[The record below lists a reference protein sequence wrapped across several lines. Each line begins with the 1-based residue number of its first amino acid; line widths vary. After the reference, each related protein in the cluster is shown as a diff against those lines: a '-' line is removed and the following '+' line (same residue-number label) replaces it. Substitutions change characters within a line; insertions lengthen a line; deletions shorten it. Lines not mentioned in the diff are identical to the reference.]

1 MAAYLSALLVC
12 MKPLNLLL
20 IFAMVALGIVFGAI
34 PGLSATLGIALLL
47 PITFGLSTETSFV
60 MLLAIWIGGV
70 SGTFISAVLIGIP
83 GSSSAIATCFDGY
96 PMTQKGQAS
105 KALGIGMT
113 ASFIGTVCSV
123 AIATVLSP
131 VIAEAALHLGPWE
144 YFSLCFCAIT
154 LIASLSKGNIF
165 KGIMSA
171 GIGLL
176 MGCVGMDPINGATR
190 FTFGN
195 VYLTSGISTVAQ
207 MLGMFAMCQIIRD
220 NAKGE
225 AKMPDVDVKNMKGLG
240 IGFKDIIENIK
251 TIIFAFASGLWI
263 GFLPGMGSGI
273 SNMVAYGYAKG
284 ISKDPESFGKGNPAG
299 VWASET
305 ANNASLGGA
314 LIPMMA
320 LGIPGDGI
328 TAMLIAGLTIHGL
341 QAGPLFMTEQPDLAM
356 LIFACVMV
364 SAIVTYLIQI
374 VTKRWFPYILKIPY
388 HYLYTVILVI
398 SFIGGYGIS
407 NTMFNIYVML
417 ALCLLSLFMSVAGLP
432 TSPLVLAFILSSK
445 LERYFRQGIS
455 YAHGSYAPFFT
466 RPISSL
472 LHSLLG
478 TCKMERGIEDACRM
492 ETVFTEEG
500 IRREHWRIQVEPEVW
515 MTLFLLAPVGA
526 GKDTP
531 VILCPPGHNG
541 AGKYSVAGVRDYP
554 PITEKIDHYHYDYGL
569 QLAKQGC
576 VTVCPDCRGFGERRE
591 DPEDTRR
598 LPEGLKGDCYRLAHM
613 GEPLGIPVLGMLT
626 WDLAR
631 LIDWLEEDRRFNTD
645 RLGAVGFSGGGMQT
659 LWLTALDDRVKFAA
673 ISGYMY
679 GYRDALLTLN
689 NNCSC
694 NYVPHLWEHLDMGD
708 IASLIAPR
716 PLWVQSCRE
725 DRLNGPR
732 GVVNA
737 QEQVEIAAEAYRL
750 LGVPENLRHQI
761 CPGTHQW
768 HEEDLAEYL
777 TFLLEHS
784 INSKE

>member
-1 MAAYLSALLVC
+1 

-176 MGCVGMDPINGATR
+176 MGCIGMDPINGATR

-284 ISKDPESFGKGNPAG
+284 ISKEPETFGKGNPAG

-320 LGIPGDGI
+320 LGIPGDGT
-328 TAMLIAGLTIHGL
+328 TAMLLGGLTIHGI
-341 QAGPLFMTEQPDLAM
+341 QPGPLMQQNNPVFTYMIFLSALLAAI
-356 LIFACVMV
+356 LCLLVEIFG
-364 SAIVTYLIQI
+364 I
-374 VTKRWFPYILKIPY
+374 RWFPKLLDAPY
-388 HYLYTVILVI
+388 HFLYPAI
-398 SFIGGYGIS
+398 
-407 NTMFNIYVML
+407 L
-417 ALCLLSLFMSVAGLP
+417 ALCLLGVYIETFNIANIIMACFFIAVGLYMMYAGIP
-432 TSPLVLAFILSSK
+432 TTPFILSFVLGSQM
-445 LERYFRQGIS
+445 ENYFRKAIS
-455 YAHGSYAPFFT
+455 YGKGDWTLFFT
-466 RPISSL
+466 RPVSCIL
-472 LHSLLG
+472 LIVAVGS
-478 TCKMERGIEDACRM
+478 
-492 ETVFTEEG
+492 VFVPL
-500 IRREHWRIQVEPEVW
+500 IKEH
-515 MTLFLLAPVGA
+515 
-526 GKDTP
+526 
-531 VILCPPGHNG
+531 
-541 AGKYSVAGVRDYP
+541 
-554 PITEKIDHYHYDYGL
+554 
-569 QLAKQGC
+569 LAK
-576 VTVCPDCRGFGERRE
+576 
-591 DPEDTRR
+591 
-598 LPEGLKGDCYRLAHM
+598 K
-613 GEPLGIPVLGMLT
+613 
-626 WDLAR
+626 
-631 LIDWLEEDRRFNTD
+631 
-645 RLGAVGFSGGGMQT
+645 
-659 LWLTALDDRVKFAA
+659 KAA
-673 ISGYMY
+673 
-679 GYRDALLTLN
+679 A
-689 NNCSC
+689 
-694 NYVPHLWEHLDMGD
+694 
-708 IASLIAPR
+708 
-716 PLWVQSCRE
+716 
-725 DRLNGPR
+725 
-732 GVVNA
+732 A
-737 QEQVEIAAEAYRL
+737 Q
-750 LGVPENLRHQI
+750 
-761 CPGTHQW
+761 
-768 HEEDLAEYL
+768 
-777 TFLLEHS
+777 
-784 INSKE
+784 